1 MGSRGADRER
11 RLEISPETSL
21 ERYLRT
27 LRERWL
33 IVALVFVAA
42 VSTAVIYVTTAP
54 PVYEAQAQ
62 LLISPVSDP
71 NLTGVSLIRSSSDP
85 SRDVQ
90 TAARL
95 VGTLDV
101 ATRTKRMIGAVNS
114 PQKLL
119 EHVRV
124 EPVAGSDVVA
134 VIARASTERTAQRV
148 ANGFARA
155 VIEDRTARLQT
166 QLARAIPRL
175 QALIRRLP
183 PSQASTASKA
193 LEDRLGALQ
202 TLVGGPDPT
211 VTLETLA
218 GTPTAPKSPRKALSI
233 AAGAVL
239 GLLLGMGAAFA
250 ADPLD
255 SRLRRE
261 SQLETL
267 LDLPILTRIP
277 RMRVWNRRPLRPA
290 AERPRVLAPYRML
303 DDALAALEERSGRQP
318 GTSITFT
325 GAGPAQGCT
334 TTALHYAWML
344 AAAGERVVVVDEDLD
359 GAAGIRAAGR
369 QRPSHPKQRA
379 GGQRPIAEATRPAE
393 VSGVALRWLPLQ
405 AFEERL
411 AATRPSR
418 VVEEVLEEAERVVI
432 DAPPLT
438 DGVKALSLARAGD
451 RLVIVVRLGWTRLA
465 ALRELAELLSRHA
478 IEPDG
483 IVVVGAG
490 ARLGVGLE
498 RRRSVSAPATGS
510 LAEADSDWPSHDTD
524 RADPSRSP
532 ESLPHRRPGGSVRR
546 RMAPPEG

>member
-1 MGSRGADRER
+1 MGTRGADSKR

-21 ERYLRT
+21 ERYLRA

-33 IVALVFVAA
+33 IVALVFFGAI
-42 VSTAVIYVTTAP
+42 SGAVIYATTTP

-71 NLTGVSLIRSSSDP
+71 NLTGVSLIRTSSDP

-101 ATRTKRMIGAVNS
+101 ATRTKRMIGAADS
-114 PQKLL
+114 PQELL
-119 EHVRV
+119 DHLRV

-134 VIARASTERTAQRV
+134 VIAQASTARTARRV
-148 ANGFARA
+148 ANSFARA
-155 VIEDRTARLQT
+155 VIEDRTARLQA

-183 PSQASTASKA
+183 SGDSTASKA
-193 LEDRLGALQ
+193 LADRLGALQ

-211 VTLETLA
+211 VTLENLA

-250 ADPLD
+250 ADALD

-261 SQLETL
+261 TQLETL
-267 LDLPILTRIP
+267 LDLPILTRVP
-277 RMRVWNRRPLRPA
+277 RVRVWNRRPFRPA

-303 DDALAALEERSGRQP
+303 NDALAALEERSGRQP

-344 AAAGERVVVVDEDLD
+344 AAAGERVVLVDEDLD

-369 QRPSHPKQRA
+369 QRPSHPNEPA

-405 AFEERL
+405 ALEERL
-411 AATRPSR
+411 AATRQSR
-418 VVEEVLEEAERVVI
+418 VVDEVLEEADRVVI

-451 RLVIVVRLGWTRLA
+451 RLVLVVRLGWTRLA

-490 ARLGVGLE
+490 TRPGVGLE
-498 RRRSVSAPATGS
+498 RRRPVPAPATS
-510 LAEADSDWPSHDTD
+510 SWAEADSDWTSHDTD
-524 RADPSRSP
+524 RADASRSA

-546 RMAPPEG
+546 RTAPPEG